1 MELLKLKITEFKQ
14 NEDNYNEYKSK
25 VQKIKELL
33 KENKKCQCIY
43 ESFNS
48 LNNNNLYLYFLFFQ
62 NYEKWININF
72 ENNNIDE
79 NINKF
84 ISIMKC
90 LEKNSFNNKCGKK
103 INIYFLFVHWLFY
116 LYNEFIQNFY
126 SVLNPKYSEADKIR
140 DIFNETN
147 KIRYIFNETNIILV
161 KLYKVNILNT
171 NQIFNLMNFSIFL
184 IETNFEI
191 KSYSDKLYKGKNQLL
206 LKGLF
211 FLLQESSTII
221 INKVNLNEFGN
232 ENENKTYIQKIFLFL
247 DEFQKNKIIN
257 HQLNIMVL
265 INNNIIHSYMNILL
279 DKINIKIISKY
290 EPKFQKKLLDFF
302 SHFFK
307 FNYRKSKIFN
317 TFLNSLKESFINL
330 YNFENN
336 KDKILHDL
344 FINNFYTKL
353 LKKIFY
359 KAEISDNSISRP
371 LFDSFFFNGFDSQI
385 SLNVQNNNFEKAT
398 MFFSFYLTPLEGRKL
413 YPLFLIQK
421 DFDGKKNDLISIFL
435 KKKEEKIDENNSEE
449 EFYLCL
455 SLEGKEKQLDNL
467 PIIKSKTTYYFS
479 LCFNINK
486 LLISFCNKKEE
497 IFCTEID
504 KYNKLLAITSISL
517 SFGFYKKRVNVFS
530 GYIGPIIMVKYPK
543 NFKEINE
550 FISSVLKLES
560 NYNNFIFLLKNSNFF
575 FEREFYCQINMNN
588 KFDYKLEKI
597 ECLLYIIPEK
607 FCFFNCK
614 SSMLNHIPKIDS
626 ICKIQREYNVYNLNT
641 TLIRHEQG
649 IINFIMDNGLDYICL
664 LYEYIYQFIENYL
677 IEEVKENNPY
687 QDDKDIFMKII
698 TSIFKKTLFIL
709 EKNYS
714 EIMIPNFNKN
724 LKQIYM
730 NLFYCLKLINR
741 KASIIDSLINYFFG
755 IIKYYH
761 KYISN
766 FINNK
771 NFDSDCSDVNKNI
784 FKTNLSCINGW
795 IDFLLSP
802 EIYNYDSK
810 KSLIKLFNELSLY
823 FNYIRINNVSE
834 KINQNLYNKLLN
846 FIPFLN
852 TFYDDQNNDND
863 KNKANNIHKINSNEN
878 ENDIF
883 FCFFK
888 SLKCFFE
895 NNPSKSE
902 NIINLKNI
910 FIFVNDY
917 LSQNSHVFYKF
928 YDFINNLIGSNS
940 NIYFNEEKDNEQIL
954 LFIKYANKFLKNNN
968 DNQKIK
974 NENEVENKSNLF
986 NKLLSILTRIIFSK
1000 KRLGKNDTIISKF
1013 HKLILKVNKTN
1024 DLMITVSNEIINL
1037 LNNILSVPNNF
1048 DNKNIENKNQK
1059 EIVCKIYTSE
1069 ELKNLSNFYFQIFDI
1084 ISYFL
1089 ECPVDNNNKENNNM
1103 IDNENIIIQLL
1114 IQITNI
1120 LKLNIEDSNKMDNN
1134 DWVVIN
1140 LDENSNYLDIIYIII
1155 NFLKFYHSNLFRRLV
1170 SQNIIQNFVDVCELC
1185 CKTSLIYSNILIEVD
1200 EELNIT
1206 KTPIEII
1213 LDICIFYINL
1223 SSTKFSENSFEKD
1236 INKDVIVEEQKII
1249 NNLLNNILI
1258 KSNNKDKKH
1267 SYTIFFINDCFRL
1280 LSYNYPIDGKK
1291 RPKSEDIFTNFQKD
1305 FNNYQNLERALL
1317 KEEIYNF
1324 NFSTFFILKATGYK
1338 KILIELCLK
1347 ISDKNIE
1354 SNDLLKCND
1363 ILNLIIS
1370 VIQKNYSEHEILY
1383 SKNKN
1388 FFFKKANISFC
1399 HYNEIKKKIEYYI
1412 KQKNFSEIDTYI
1424 QTVIFNKNFENL
1436 YNTIYSGCCKNKK
1449 SMEHKYSEFDKFEP
1463 KEKKEFRH
1471 ALSST
1476 NLIKELNQSKGLE
1489 NNLSFTNMSK
1499 KSLTKSLSLGRKA
1512 SNSPSEKESSNSQ
1525 DELDFE
1531 LKVEEITSSENTK
1544 YDKLSESLKI
1554 EDNLKYTYSTP
1565 QLNDFKKYEQ
1575 RKQTF
1580 NSNFSLSEYN
1590 DLSPKNKK
1598 DFRLFSNF
1606 SDISTDS
1613 SNSNNGPTYINY
1625 FNEPD
1630 ECYMN
1635 NAKKELM
1642 MTIFSIYF
1650 FDAFFINDNFK
1661 IIKDYYTQNFEGVQ
1675 KSTKLLDYPSKIKI
1689 FSNTLEPFLF
1699 LKPYSSFYI
1708 SKIFPITHQYF
1719 KDYMKKNNIKEYE
1732 PIILYKKSLPE
1743 FNLEEKF
1750 DKKCELIKIKRG
1762 YYGHIVGS
1770 KNVNY
1775 IIFEQKKYEFYEI
1788 LSDSKNIN
1796 KILNINEQIKPDLND
1811 LFTLT
1816 YLYKKPHNNKG
1827 KTKEINEKRKKYKT
1841 EKKIIILFEE
1851 IEEILER
1858 RFLLMWQ
1865 AIEIYLKNGKSYF
1878 FNFLS
1883 KDQTKFILDIFKKN
1897 KITKDKVHEKDFFKI
1912 HQSNLMTE
1920 WQEERLSTYEYLL
1933 FLNKYGSRT
1942 FNDVNQ
1948 YPVFPWLVRKYI
1960 LDNDNKNFNMLLRD
1974 FKYPM
1979 AAQTEDKRNYVLSRF
1994 EDDEQNKI
2002 KFPVHYGIH
2011 YSTSSYIFFYLMRE
2025 EPFTTL
2031 LIKLQ
2036 GYKHE
2041 SPDRMFFSIADTLFV
2056 MDEGK
2061 ENRECIPDLFC
2072 KTEQFLNLNCA
2083 DFGKKNCGRRVD
2095 DLNLC
2100 LNEDDYTNNIFFEMH
2115 HYVNFII
2122 ENKKLLDG
2130 SIISSSINDWIDI
2143 IFGIG
2148 QLPSNNMK
2156 KCLNIFNKESYE
2168 QKTNLHEKL
2177 LSLQKKNK
2185 QQDDIIKKIYN
2196 KIDLIISFGQTPYQ
2210 LFNEK
2215 HPVKDKRKNK
2225 KIDIENNEENE
2236 EDFESQVTN
2245 IIWEKSIKGN
2255 TETLPIFFEI
2265 NQSIGKIFFINKNRK
2280 LEIIDSN
2287 YYNIIE
2293 NQKKHFNFS
2302 KLGILEL
2309 SHIKFF
2315 EKIEIQDNSNYF
2327 YYIINPKYSFSSF
2340 KGNDNNSYN
2349 NNEYISYYNSYINNL
2364 GKQKSKKGKTN
2375 IDEYIRFVTCRYVD
2389 NSFKIHCILKN
2400 KIKKDDKPYS
2410 FICEDFVTSC
2420 CTLDNNKFLIG
2431 LKNGK
2436 LIQWCYYKDNNNID
2450 KIKFDRQ
2457 IQAHSNSINV
2467 IEVNSR
2473 LGIIITAGEDNYVF
2487 IRKLYDFELIT
2498 PIKIKSKYIITMAKV
2513 SPMNFLYIMCFNK
2526 TNGKNKSVIFGYTL
2540 NGLYFAKSK
2549 YDYFDSIDFTKNGNI
2564 VTFAGK
2570 KEIEILSGDTL
2581 SNIILNTD
2589 DKIMKEVQ
2597 TKISGAS
2604 WIKFKYFS
2612 RKYEIEHIIYKI
2624 ITYSIFDKTRNGNFI
2639 ETLDV
2644 TKIKYFE

>member
-33 KENKKCQCIY
+33 KENKKCECIY

-48 LNNNNLYLYFLFFQ
+48 LNNNNLYLYFLFYQ
-62 NYEKWININF
+62 NYEKWINVNF

-90 LEKNSFNNKCGKK
+90 LEKNDFNNKSGKK
-103 INIYFLFVHWLFY
+103 INIYFLLVNWLFY

-126 SVLNPKYSEADKIR
+126 AVLNPKYSEV
-140 DIFNETN
+140 N
-147 KIRYIFNETNIILV
+147 KIRYIFNETNIILI

-191 KSYSDKLYKGKNQLL
+191 KSYSDKLYKGKNYLL

-211 FLLQESSTII
+211 FLLQESSTVI
-221 INKVNLNEFGN
+221 INKVNSNEFCN
-232 ENENKTYIQKIFLFL
+232 DNENKTYIQKIFSFL
-247 DEFQKNKIIN
+247 DEFQKNKVIN
-257 HQLNIMVL
+257 YQLNIMVL
-265 INNNIIHSYMNILL
+265 INNNIIHSYMNGLL
-279 DKINIKIISKY
+279 DKIDIKIISKY
-290 EPKFQKKLLDFF
+290 EPKYQKKLLDFF

-307 FNYRKSKIFN
+307 FSYRKSKIFN
-317 TFLNSLKESFINL
+317 TFLNSLKKSFINL
-330 YNFENN
+330 YNFEKN

-385 SLNVQNNNFEKAT
+385 SLNVQNNTFEKAT
-398 MFFSFYLTPLEGRKL
+398 MFFSFYLSPFEGRKQ

-421 DFDGKKNDLISIFL
+421 DFDGRKNDLISIFL

-449 EFYLCL
+449 EFDLCL
-455 SLEGKEKQLDNL
+455 SVEGKEKQLDNI
-467 PIIKSKTTYYFS
+467 PKIKSKTTYYFS

-497 IFCTEID
+497 IFSTEID
-504 KYNKLLAITSISL
+504 KYNKLLAIKSISL

-530 GYIGPIIMVKYPK
+530 GYIGPIIMVRNPK
-543 NFKEINE
+543 NTKEINE

-575 FEREFYCQINMNN
+575 FEREFYCHSKMNN
-588 KFDYKLEKI
+588 IFDYKFEKI

-607 FCFFNCK
+607 FRFFNCK
-614 SSMLNHIPKIDS
+614 SSVVNHFTNIDS
-626 ICKIQREYNVYNLNT
+626 ICKLQRDYNVYNLNT

-649 IINFIMDNGLDYICL
+649 IINFIMDNGLYYICL

-677 IEEVKENNPY
+677 LEEVKENNSY
-687 QDDKDIFMKII
+687 KDDKDIFMKII
-698 TSIFKKTLFIL
+698 ASIFKKTLFIL

-714 EIMIPNFNKN
+714 EMMIPYFNKN

-730 NLFYCLKLINR
+730 NLFYCLKLISR
-741 KASIIDSLINYFFG
+741 KTSIIDSLINYFFG

-761 KYISN
+761 KYILN

-771 NFDSDCSDVNKNI
+771 NFDSDFKNI
-784 FKTNLSCINGW
+784 SSEVDIKRFKTNLSFMNGW
-795 IDFLLSP
+795 IDFLLSL

-810 KSLIKLFNELSLY
+810 NSLIKLFDELSLY

-834 KINQNLYNKLLN
+834 KINQNLYNKLLS

-852 TFYDDQNNDND
+852 SFYDDQNNDND
-863 KNKANNIHKINSNEN
+863 KNITNKINLNEN

-895 NNPSKSE
+895 NNPSKSD
-902 NIINLKNI
+902 NITNLKNI
-910 FIFVNDY
+910 FIYVNDY
-917 LSQNSHVFYKF
+917 LSQNTHVFYKF
-928 YDFINNLIGSNS
+928 YDFINNLIGNNS
-940 NIYFNEEKDNEQIL
+940 NIYFDEEKDNAQIL
-954 LFIKYANKFLKNNN
+954 LFIKYANKFLKNNKN
-968 DNQKIK
+968 NQETK
-974 NENEVENKSNLF
+974 NENEITNKNNLF

-1000 KRLGKNDTIISKF
+1000 KRLGKNDTIINKF
-1013 HKLILKVNKTN
+1013 HKLILKVKKTN
-1024 DLMITVSNEIINL
+1024 DLMITMSNEIINL
-1037 LNNILSVPNNF
+1037 LNNILSVSNNF
-1048 DNKNIENKNQK
+1048 DKKNIENKNQK
-1059 EIVCKIYTSE
+1059 EKVCKIYTSE
-1069 ELKNLSNFYFQIFDI
+1069 ELNNLSNFYFQIFDI

-1089 ECPVDNNNKENNNM
+1089 ECPVDTNNDKENNNM
-1103 IDNENIIIQLL
+1103 IDNENIVIQLL

-1120 LKLNIEDSNKMDNN
+1120 LKLNIEVSNKMDNN
-1134 DWVVIN
+1134 TWVVIN
-1140 LDENSNYLDIIYIII
+1140 LDENSNYLDIIYILI
-1155 NFLKFYHSNLFRRLV
+1155 NFLKFYHNHLFKRLV
-1170 SQNIIQNFVDVCELC
+1170 SENIIQNFVDICELC

-1200 EELNIT
+1200 EEFNIT

-1213 LDICIFYINL
+1213 LDICIFYISL

-1249 NNLLNNILI
+1249 YNLLNNILI
-1258 KSNNKDKKH
+1258 KSNNKDKKN
-1267 SYTIFFINDCFRL
+1267 SYTIFFINDCFKL

-1291 RPKSEDIFTNFQKD
+1291 RPKGEDVFTNFQED
-1305 FNNYQNLERALL
+1305 FNNYQNLERVLL
-1317 KEEIYNF
+1317 KEDIYNF

-1338 KILIELCLK
+1338 KILIELFLK
-1347 ISDKNIE
+1347 ISEKNTE
-1354 SNDLLKCND
+1354 SKDLLKCND
-1363 ILNLIIS
+1363 ILKLIIS
-1370 VIQKNYSEHEILY
+1370 VIQKNYSEHETLY

-1388 FFFKKANISFC
+1388 FFFKKPKTSLFQ
-1399 HYNEIKKKIEYYI
+1399 YNEIKKKIENNI
-1412 KQKNFSEIDTYI
+1412 KQRNFSEIDTYI
-1424 QTVIFNKNFENL
+1424 QTVIFNKNYDNL

-1449 SMEHKYSEFDKFEP
+1449 STEHKFSEFDKYEP
-1463 KEKKEFRH
+1463 KEKKELRH
-1471 ALSST
+1471 AFSST
-1476 NLIKELNQSKGLE
+1476 NLIKELQSKGLE
-1489 NNLSFTNMSK
+1489 NNLSFKNLSK
-1499 KSLTKSLSLGRKA
+1499 KSLTKSLSLGSKA
-1512 SNSPSEKESSNSQ
+1512 SNSLSEKESSNS
-1525 DELDFE
+1525 DFE
-1531 LKVEEITSSENTK
+1531 YELQVEEIPSCENTK
-1544 YDKLSESLKI
+1544 YDNLSESLKI

-1565 QLNDFKKYEQ
+1565 QVNNFKRYEQ

-1580 NSNFSLSEYN
+1580 NSNFSLSDYN
-1590 DLSPKNKK
+1590 ELSPKNNR

-1606 SDISTDS
+1606 SDISVES

-1661 IIKDYYTQNFEGVQ
+1661 IMKDYYIQNFKGIQ

-1689 FSNTLEPFLF
+1689 FSNTLDPFLF
-1699 LKPYSSFYI
+1699 LKPYSSFYL
-1708 SKIFPITHQYF
+1708 SKIIPLTHQYF

-1750 DKKCELIKIKRG
+1750 DKKCELIKINRS

-1775 IIFEQKKYEFYEI
+1775 IIFEQQKYEFYEI
-1788 LSDSKNIN
+1788 LSESKNIN

-1816 YLYKKPHNNKG
+1816 HLDKKPHKNYR
-1827 KTKEINEKRKKYKT
+1827 KTKEMNDKRKKYKT

-1883 KDQTKFILDIFKKN
+1883 KDQSQFILDIFKKN

-1912 HQSNLMTE
+1912 HQNNLITE
-1920 WQEERLSTYEYLL
+1920 WREERLSTYEYLL
-1933 FLNKYGSRT
+1933 FINKYASRT
-1942 FNDVNQ
+1942 FNDLNQ

-1960 LDNDNKNFNMLLRD
+1960 LDNDNKNINMLLRD

-1979 AAQTEDKRNYVLSRF
+1979 AAQTEEQRDNSLNRF
-1994 EDDEQNKI
+1994 EEEENSKL
-2002 KFPVHYGIH
+2002 KFPTHHGIH

-2036 GYKHE
+2036 GYNHE
-2041 SPDRMFFSIADTLFV
+2041 NPDRMFFSIADTLSI
-2056 MDEGK
+2056 MDGGK

-2072 KTEQFLNLNCA
+2072 KTEQFINLNCA
-2083 DFGKKNCGRRVD
+2083 DFGKKSCGRRVD
-2095 DLNLC
+2095 DLSLY
-2100 LNEDDYTNNIFFEMH
+2100 LNEANYPNNRFFEMH
-2115 HYVNFII
+2115 NYVNFII
-2122 ENKKLLDG
+2122 EYKKLLEG
-2130 SIISSSINDWIDI
+2130 SIVSNNINDWIDI

-2148 QLPSNNMK
+2148 QLPENNTK
-2156 KCLNIFNKESYE
+2156 KCLNIFNKQSYE
-2168 QKTNLHEKL
+2168 QKTNLHEKIL
-2177 LSLQKKNK
+2177 RLQKKNK
-2185 QQDDIIKKIYN
+2185 QQDDIIKKISSI
-2196 KIDLIISFGQTPYQ
+2196 IDFIISFGQTPYQ
-2210 LFNEK
+2210 LFNGK
-2215 HPVKDKRKNK
+2215 HPAKEKRKK
-2225 KIDIENNEENE
+2225 KNIDTENDEEDE
-2236 EDFESQVTN
+2236 EDFESKFTN
-2245 IIWEKSIKGN
+2245 IFWEKSIKGN
-2255 TETLPIFFEI
+2255 TDTLPIFFEI
-2265 NQSIGKIFFINKNRK
+2265 NQSIGKVFFIDINRK

-2293 NQKKHFNFS
+2293 NPKKHFNFS
-2302 KLGILEL
+2302 KLGTLEL

-2315 EKIEIQDNSNYF
+2315 EKIKIQDNSNYF
-2327 YYIINPKYSFSSF
+2327 YYIIKPNYSFSSF
-2340 KGNDNNSYN
+2340 KERDNNSCN

-2364 GKQKSKKGKTN
+2364 VKQESKKGKTN
-2375 IDEYIRFVTCRYVD
+2375 MDEYIRFVTCRYVD
-2389 NSFKIHCILKN
+2389 NSFKIHYILKN
-2400 KIKKDDKPYS
+2400 KINKDDKHYS

-2420 CTLDNNKFLIG
+2420 CTMNNNKFLIG

-2457 IQAHSNSINV
+2457 IQAHQNSINV

-2487 IRKLYDFELIT
+2487 IRKIYDFELIT

-2526 TNGKNKSVIFGYTL
+2526 TNGINKSVIFGYTL

-2564 VTFAGK
+2564 VTYVGK
-2570 KEIEILSGDTL
+2570 KEIEILSGDSL
-2581 SNIILNTD
+2581 SNIIINTD

-2612 RKYEIEHIIYKI
+2612 RTYEIKPIIYKN
-2624 ITYSIFDKTRNGNFI
+2624 ITYSIFDKSRNGNFI